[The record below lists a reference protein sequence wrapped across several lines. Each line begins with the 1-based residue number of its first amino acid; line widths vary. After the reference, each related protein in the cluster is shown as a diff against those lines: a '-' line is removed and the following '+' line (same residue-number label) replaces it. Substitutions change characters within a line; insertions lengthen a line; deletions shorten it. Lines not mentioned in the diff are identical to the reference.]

1 MNRRALHKIALA
13 WLILLLAAPAARA
26 DELLMVRAERPFT
39 DAINQL
45 EIAIQ
50 DHGYKVAR
58 IQRVDV
64 GLASGGFKTA
74 EYRLVF
80 FGKPEEMREIEQRY
94 PQLLPYL
101 PMKIVIFAEGDSTLA
116 LTNSPALL
124 GTFFRDPKLARQF
137 QHWSGKIDKRALLAE
152 ELAKTTAR

>member
-1 MNRRALHKIALA
+1 LNLRATVKTLFVCLAL
-13 WLILLLAAPAARA
+13 LPAAPAARA
-26 DELLMVRAERPFT
+26 DDLLMVRSDRPFT
-39 DAINQL
+39 DAINNL

-50 DHGYKVAR
+50 DHGYKIAH

-80 FGKPEEMREIEQRY
+80 FGKPDEMRDIEQHY

-116 LTNSPALL
+116 LAYNPELL
-124 GTFFRDPKLARQF
+124 NTFF
-137 QHWSGKIDKRALLAE
+137 KIDALQPRLRRWE
-152 ELAKTTAR
+152 KDIRDILDQFARGNL

>member
-1 MNRRALHKIALA
+1 LNLRAAVKIIFAWTALA
-13 WLILLLAAPAARA
+13 LAAPPAHA

-50 DHGYKVAR
+50 DHGYKIAR

-64 GLASGGFKTA
+64 GLASGGYKTA
-74 EYRLVF
+74 QYRLVF
-80 FGKPEEMREIEQRY
+80 FGKPEELREIEQRY

-101 PMKIVIFAEGDSTLA
+101 PLKIVIFAEGDSTLA
-116 LTNSPALL
+116 LSYNPAILQ
-124 GTFFRDPKLARQF
+124 TFF
-137 QHWSGKIDKRALLAE
+137 KIDALQPQVRRWEKDIREILDQFAS
-152 ELAKTTAR
+152 AY

>member
-1 MNRRALHKIALA
+1 LRLRAPVKVLFA
-13 WLILLLAAPAARA
+13 WLALLLANPVAHA

-50 DHGYKVAR
+50 DRGYQIAR

-64 GLASGGFKTA
+64 GLASGGYKTA

-80 FGKPEEMREIEQRY
+80 FGKPEEMRDIEERY

-101 PMKIVIFAEGDSTLA
+101 PLKIVIFAEGDSTLA
-116 LTNSPALL
+116 LSYNPAILE
-124 GTFFRDPKLARQF
+124 TFFKIEALRPTVQRWEKDIREILDQF
-137 QHWSGKIDKRALLAE
+137 ASAY
-152 ELAKTTAR
+152 

>member
-1 MNRRALHKIALA
+1 MIIFVWLA
-13 WLILLLAAPAARA
+13 LLLAAPMAHA

-39 DAINQL
+39 DAINGL

-50 DHGYKVAR
+50 DHGYKIAH

-64 GLASGGFKTA
+64 GLASGGYKTA

-80 FGKPEEMREIEQRY
+80 FGKPEEMREIEQHY

-116 LTNSPALL
+116 LAYNPAILQ
-124 GTFFRDPKLARQF
+124 TFF
-137 QHWSGKIDKRALLAE
+137 KIDALKPTLHRWEKDIRDILDQFAH
-152 ELAKTTAR
+152 AY

>member
-1 MNRRALHKIALA
+1 MKLRALRHVFIPWLA
-13 WLILLLAAPAARA
+13 AMLLALPARA

-39 DAINQL
+39 DAINDLQ
-45 EIAIQ
+45 IAIQ

-64 GLASGGFKTA
+64 GMASGGYATA

-80 FGKPEEMREIEQRY
+80 FGKPEEMREIEDRY

-101 PMKIVIFAEGDSTLA
+101 PLKIVIFAEGNSTLA
-116 LTNSPALL
+116 LTYNPAILHS
-124 GTFFRDPKLARQF
+124 FF
-137 QHWSGKIDKRALLAE
+137 KIDPLQSRFRTWEKDIREILDQFAAP
-152 ELAKTTAR
+152 

>member
-1 MNRRALHKIALA
+1 MNLPAPVRIIFVCLA
-13 WLILLLAAPAARA
+13 LLLAAPMAHA

-39 DAINQL
+39 DAINNL

-50 DHGYKVAR
+50 DHGYQIAH

-80 FGKPEEMREIEQRY
+80 FGKPEEMREIEKRY

-101 PMKIVIFAEGDSTLA
+101 PLKIVIFAEGDSTLA
-116 LTNSPALL
+116 LAYNPAILQ
-124 GTFFRDPKLARQF
+124 TFFKADALQPRLRHWEKDIREILDQFAR
-137 QHWSGKIDKRALLAE
+137 AY
-152 ELAKTTAR
+152 